1 MIALL
6 QRVSRAEVVVENETI
21 GRIGKGLLVF
31 LGVER
36 GDREIDAKKL
46 AERLA
51 ELRIFED
58 GAGKMNRNVLEAS
71 GEILLVSQ
79 FTLAADLSRGRRP
92 SFDSAAPPDLA
103 ESLYHAVV
111 DALKELGV
119 PTATGRFGA
128 KMSVTL
134 CNDGPVTFIV
144 KVGRE

>member
-6 QRVSRAEVVVENETI
+6 QRVSWAEVAVGEETV
-21 GRIGKGLLVF
+21 GRIAKGLLVF

-58 GAGKMNRNVLEAS
+58 DAGKMNRNIAEAS
-71 GEILLVSQ
+71 GEMLFVSQ
-79 FTLAADLSRGRRP
+79 FTLAADLSHGRRP

-103 ESLYHAVV
+103 ESLYHAVIN
-111 DALKELGV
+111 ALKQLGV
-119 PTATGRFGA
+119 PTVTGRFGA
-128 KMSVTL
+128 KMAVTL

-144 KVGRE
+144 KVGG